1 MVTVEEFAKEI
12 KVPVKRLLTQ
22 LEEAGYKGKKAN
34 DALNEDEK
42 RDLLAHLRKAH
53 GKKDNESESKSPK
66 KITLNLKTT
75 SKVKVLGN
83 QGKKTTVN
91 VEVRKKRTFVPP
103 GAPMAKKMGTP
114 DLAVGGLGMPA
125 AAPAAMPSTVGA
137 SVLGGISS
145 MPMGNTPPT
154 FDAKTAAEEA
164 ARKKAKLEAET
175 REAEERKKIE
185 AKTAEQKKLTREQAA
200 IEKQERERLS
210 KERAKNDA
218 EYKKVAEERA
228 KVKAVAKAE
237 AEVKAKIEAEAK
249 AKAETEAKARQAAEL
264 AKKLQKKQAAEQ
276 AKLREKDKS
285 REKPSKKPSHSTPKK
300 PSPQGGTRSSNND
313 RPNVNSSPAPTTD
326 VGQKFANKPA
336 AQKKSGGSHRN
347 NNDDGRSNNN
357 NRGRRS
363 NDRGDRRNKN
373 SRLFQDERMG
383 RQRKKGR
390 SNHVAQSDNQHGFNK
405 PTAPVIHEVRLPE
418 TISIADLAQ
427 KMSIKAAEVI
437 KAMMTLGTMVTIN
450 QVIDQET
457 AAIVVEEMG
466 HTPTM
471 LKEDAL
477 EMELAQVEEEGEE
490 VPRAPVVTIMGHVDH
505 GKTSLLDYIRTAKV
519 AAGEAGG
526 ITQHIGA
533 YHVET
538 SKGMISFLDTPGHEA
553 FTAMRARGAKI
564 TDIVILVVA
573 ADDGVMPRTIE
584 AIQHARA
591 AQVPIV
597 VAINKIDKPT
607 ADLERVKQELVA
619 QEVVPEEWGG
629 DTMFMEVSAK
639 TGQGIDE
646 LLDAISLQAEILEL
660 KTVAEGPAIG
670 MVIESRLDK
679 GRGAV
684 ATILIQRGTLNKGD
698 ILLAGQ
704 EYGRI
709 RAMTDENGQPIKAA
723 GPSIPVEVLGLSGT
737 PEAGA
742 EASMIADERKA
753 REIALF
759 RQGKY
764 REVRLARQQATK
776 LENMFSQMEAGSV
789 STLNI
794 VLKTDVHGSMEAL
807 RESLIKL
814 STSEVKV
821 AIVSSGVGGI
831 NESDVH
837 LAVASN
843 AIVIGFNV
851 RADANARRLIAE
863 QDVDLHYYS
872 IIYEAIEEVKQAL
885 SGMLEPEMKEEIL
898 GLAQVRDVF
907 RVAKIGAVAGC
918 MVLEG
923 TLKRNAPIRVLRENV
938 VIFEG
943 ELESLRRFK
952 DDVNEVKAGME
963 CGLGVKNYADV
974 KEGDQIEVYEQVL
987 VKRKL

>member
-1 MVTVEEFAKEI
+1 MVTVTVKEFAKEI
-12 KVPVKRLLTQ
+12 KVPLEKLLTQ
-22 LEEAGYKGKKAN
+22 LEEAGYAGKTAN
-34 DALNEDEK
+34 DVLNEDEK
-42 RDLLAHLRKAH
+42 RHLLAHLRKTH
-53 GKKDNESESKSPK
+53 GKKGEEGASKSPK
-66 KITLNLKTT
+66 KITLNRKTT
-75 SKVKVLGN
+75 SKLKVLGN

-103 GAPMAKKMGTP
+103 GAAAPSAP
-114 DLAVGGLGMPA
+114 VAGGLGMPSA
-125 AAPAAMPSTVGA
+125 GAAMPSAMPGA
-137 SVLGGISS
+137 GGSVLGGMAS
-145 MPMGNTPPT
+145 MGSTTPSINT
-154 FDAKTAAEEA
+154 KNAAEEA
-164 ARKKAKLEAET
+164 ARKKAKIEAEA
-175 REAEERKKIE
+175 REAQERKKSE
-185 AKTAEQKKLTREQAA
+185 AKAAEQKKLTREQASA
-200 IEKQERERLS
+200 EKQERERLA
-210 KERAKNDA
+210 KERAKLDA
-218 EYKKVAEERA
+218 EAKVVAEERA
-228 KVKAVAKAE
+228 KVKAKAKAE
-237 AEVKAKIEAEAK
+237 ADAK
-249 AKAETEAKARQAAEL
+249 AKLDAEEKAKLETKAKAKQAAEL
-264 AKKLQKKQAAEQ
+264 AEKLRRKQEAEQ
-276 AKLREKDKS
+276 AKLRAKDKPAES
-285 REKPSKKPSHSTPKK
+285 RSSHKKPSKPGNSTP
-300 PSPQGGTRSSNND
+300 SGGGAGRRNA
-313 RPNVNSSPAPTTD
+313 PAASPTTAAAPAND
-326 VGQKFANKPA
+326 TASKFANKPA
-336 AQKKSGGSHRN
+336 APKKGSANHRN
-347 NNDDGRSNNN
+347 SNEDGRG
-357 NRGRRS
+357 RGRRG
-363 NDRGDRRNKN
+363 NDRNDRRNKN
-373 SRLFQDERMG
+373 AQRLLQGDERMG
-383 RQRKKGR
+383 RHRKKGR
-390 SNHVAQSDNQHGFNK
+390 PSAASADNQHGFTK
-405 PTAPVIHEVRLPE
+405 PTAPVVHEVRLPE
-418 TISIADLAQ
+418 TMSVADLAQ
-427 KMSIKAAEVI
+427 KMSVKAAEVI
-437 KAMMTLGTMVTIN
+437 KAMMGMGSMVTIN

-457 AAIVVEEMG
+457 AGIVVEEMG
-466 HTPTM
+466 HTPVM

-505 GKTSLLDYIRTAKV
+505 GKTSLLDYIRAAKV

-538 SKGMISFLDTPGHEA
+538 DKGMISFLDTPGHEA

-591 AQVPIV
+591 AEVPIV

-646 LLDAISLQAEILEL
+646 LLDAILLQSEVLEL
-660 KTVAEGPAIG
+660 KTVAEGPAMG

-684 ATILIQRGTLNKGD
+684 ATVLVQRGTLNKGD

-709 RAMTDENGQPIKAA
+709 RAMLDENGQSVQSA

-764 REVRLARQQATK
+764 REVRLARQQAAK
-776 LENMFSQMEAGSV
+776 LENMFSQMESGES
-789 STLNI
+789 SSLNI
-794 VLKTDVHGSMEAL
+794 VLKADVHGSMEAL
-807 RESLIKL
+807 RESLVKL

-821 AIVSSGVGGI
+821 SIVAAGVGGI

-851 RADANARRLIAE
+851 RADANARRLISE

-872 IIYEAIEEVKQAL
+872 IIYEALEEVKQAL
-885 SGMLEPEMKEEIL
+885 TGMLEPEMREEIV

-923 TLKRNAPIRVLRENV
+923 MLKRNAPIRVLRENV

-974 KEGDQIEVYEQVL
+974 KEGDQIEVYEQVM